1 MQDRR
6 IAWKEAA
13 RVFLL
18 SRVILLIITML
29 IILSVE
35 LLQNQSAGIHAL
47 YLSMHYSHDPAGR
60 NIFLFSWYHWDA
72 LHFVSISGRGYADS
86 ANTAFFPLWPLLQ
99 HIAGLV
105 LGGEYPD
112 SYYIAG
118 LLLSNLCFYVVL
130 ALLYQLIA
138 TDFDAYIAR
147 RALFYLSF
155 APYALFFFAG
165 YTESLFLLLCI
176 ATFLVLRRGRA
187 RDWWFAG
194 ILGFLA
200 SLTRSSGVALAIP
213 YLVLYIQRFWVPA
226 ERLQF
231 SWREKLNALAP
242 IVLIPAGGVAYIVYL
257 YFAKGNPFIFSAAE
271 KYYWN
276 RHFSPPWATF
286 YLILRAFFSATS
298 SINLWG
304 KIVAFIFTLIPLLI
318 LGFGWR
324 RIPLHYALFSLV
336 LAALSLSF
344 PLESNNPLWSQPRY
358 LLMLFPVAVIPAL
371 WGENRRFHQG
381 YLAIS
386 TGCFLIFAIL
396 FVCNMWVA

>member
-18 SRVILLIITML
+18 SRVILLVITML
-29 IILSVE
+29 TILSVE

-47 YLSMHYSHDPAGR
+47 YLSMLYSHDPSGR

-99 HIAGLV
+99 HIVGLL
-105 LGGEYPD
+105 LGGAHPG

-118 LLLSNLCFYVVL
+118 LLLSNLCFYIVL
-130 ALLYQLIA
+130 VLLYQLIA
-138 TDFDAYIAR
+138 VDFDAYTAR

-165 YTESLFLLLCI
+165 YTESLFLLLCV

-200 SLTRSSGVALAIP
+200 SLTRTSGVALAIP
-213 YLVLYIQRFWVPA
+213 YLVLYMQRFWVPSQ
-226 ERLQF
+226 RLQF
-231 SWREKLNALAP
+231 SWSEKLNALAP
-242 IVLIPAGGVAYIVYL
+242 IVLIPAGVVAYLVYL
-257 YFAKGNPFIFSAAE
+257 YFTKGDPLIFGAAE
-271 KYYWN
+271 KYYWH
-276 RHFSPPWATF
+276 RHFSPPWTTL
-286 YLILRAFFSATS
+286 YLIWRAFFSATS
-298 SINLWG
+298 SIHLWG
-304 KIVAFIFTLIPLLI
+304 EIVAFVFTLIPLAM

-324 RIPLHYALFSLV
+324 HIPLHYALFSLV
-336 LAALSLSF
+336 LVALSLSF
-344 PLESNNPLWSQPRY
+344 PIETDIPLLSQPRY
-358 LLMLFPVAVIPAL
+358 LLMLFPVAVIAAL
-371 WGENRRFHQG
+371 WGKNRRFHQG

-386 TGCFLIFAIL
+386 AGCFLTFAIL
-396 FVCNMWVA
+396 FVCGLWVA